1 VTATNRLHFY
11 PWDKWPEYRSV
22 ITEAK
27 NSINSGITVTPTEAR
42 PGALK
47 VLAVEVPNFICD
59 YALVK
64 SGSVEG
70 FVAALEWYFG
80 VKDDPRV
87 TTAAKMLSHIMG
99 GEVVERYDTD

>member
-1 VTATNRLHFY
+1 VTATNRLYFY

-22 ITEAK
+22 VAK
-27 NSINSGITVTPTEAR
+27 AKDSINSGISVTPTQAL
-42 PGALK
+42 PGALR
-47 VLAVEVPNFICD
+47 VVAVEVPDFICD

-70 FVAALEWYFG
+70 FMAALEWYFG

-87 TTAAKMLSHIMG
+87 TTAEKMLSHIMG
-99 GEVVERYDTD
+99 GEVVERHNTD